1 MSEIKFRGKVLEDNE
16 ELELMGVKIENG
28 WVTGNLIQNG
38 SNPVIVGDVVEI
50 NDEYLNLG
58 WWVSVIPE
66 TISQYTGLK
75 DKNGVEIYEGDIL
88 KNEKG
93 YIGYVAFLIQE
104 SGYAVVLKNSDYRLG
119 HRNTGEHYT
128 VAQGHE
134 IIGNKFDNPELLEGI
149 K

>member
-1 MSEIKFRGKVLEDNE
+1 MTREIKFRGKVLEDNE

-58 WWVSVIPE
+58 WWVSVTPE
-66 TISQYTGLK
+66 TVSQHTGLK

-88 KNEKG
+88 NYGEYLNSHVVVFRNG
-93 YIGYVAFLIQE
+93 CFWGQSIEHVEPIGIGLYNALEDLEV
-104 SGYAVVLKNSDYRLG
+104 
-119 HRNTGEHYT
+119 
-128 VAQGHE
+128 
-134 IIGNKFDNPELLEGI
+134 IGNKFDNFELLEG
-149 K
+149 